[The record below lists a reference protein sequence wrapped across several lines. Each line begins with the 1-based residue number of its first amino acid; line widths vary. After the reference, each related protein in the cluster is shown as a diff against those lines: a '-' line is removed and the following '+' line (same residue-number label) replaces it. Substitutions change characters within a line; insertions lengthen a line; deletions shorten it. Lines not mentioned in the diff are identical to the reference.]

1 MELKD
6 YSTEE
11 LKAELKRRNDLA
23 KAEKA
28 KVKRCRMCKHW
39 GEITYFGGKPDDKIY
54 YGINRCC
61 KFFKNKNTI
70 TNSFKLVQTIIK
82 SIKNES
88 INTTRPRL
96 IQQGCSRSKANRE

>member
-6 YSTEE
+6 YYTEE

-39 GEITYFGGKPDDKIY
+39 GEITHCGCPNDGIAFGH
-54 YGINRCC
+54 NRYC
-61 KFFKNKNTI
+61 KFFKNKTGRYYMAH
-70 TNSFKLVQTIIK
+70 SPYQLACEHFEEKEVKL
-82 SIKNES
+82 
-88 INTTRPRL
+88 
-96 IQQGCSRSKANRE
+96 

>member
-11 LKAELKRRNDLA
+11 LKAELKRRSDLA

-39 GEITYFGGKPDDKIY
+39 GAMTYCGNTDNKAVF
-54 YGINRCC
+54 GINKCC
-61 KFFKNKNTI
+61 KFVKYKSWKYYKALSPYQRACEHFEEKEV
-70 TNSFKLVQTIIK
+70 KL
-82 SIKNES
+82 
-88 INTTRPRL
+88 
-96 IQQGCSRSKANRE
+96 

>member
-61 KFFKNKNTI
+61 KFFKNKTGKYYK
-70 TNSFKLVQTIIK
+70 THSPSQLACEHFEEKDKTL
-82 SIKNES
+82 
-88 INTTRPRL
+88 
-96 IQQGCSRSKANRE
+96 